1 MCLMDNSNDSP
12 SSLAGAIRTDMLSFL
27 AISGLRDGKRVD
39 LLRLYED
46 GTVEIGDVPDASKEA
61 MHILA
66 TQWREEMK
74 IVSKDVGSI
83 VAILSTLDADALVH
97 VMEQLREKRCT
108 NCGAQKREASCW
120 CNRDSV
126 PPTD

>member
-1 MCLMDNSNDSP
+1 MDNSNDSP
-12 SSLAGAIRTDMLSFL
+12 SPLVGAIRTDMLSFL

-66 TQWREEMK
+66 TQWREEME
-74 IVSKDVGSI
+74 IVAKDVESI
-83 VAILSTLDADALVH
+83 VAILFTLDADALVH

-108 NCGAQKREASCW
+108 NCGAQKSEASCW